1 MKLKRVSIEN
11 YRNLNSTNIEFDES
25 CNFIVGE
32 NNIGKTNILSLFNVI
47 FNRRGFNYEDFADA
61 TLPILIRISI
71 KLANEEIGHFEDLFD
86 IEDYSNINI
95 ICRQVSPEENM
106 EFFHMETETYISP
119 SLIKCLNFIYYDSL
133 RNPMSEISFDSSKG
147 VGRFLSRMIKDY
159 LSDKEIDINNIMD
172 TNFNHDLLVNI
183 NSKLGCIKSFTD
195 YGIQAIIEG
204 DLSLVFPKLISLKDK
219 KGGALSKCGYGV
231 QFLLLVTLSILEKLQ
246 MIYNQRGDSGI
257 FINDKNGERAIS
269 MVLGL
274 DEPEIHLHPYMQRS
288 LIKYLNRVINNEDSH
303 LRILIKDL
311 FGIDKFNGQIII
323 ATHSP
328 NIILNDFRQIIRVY
342 KNGEDTNIISG
353 ANLFLGEQLEKHLLL
368 HFPFIKEAFFARC
381 AIFVEGDS
389 EFGSFPWF
397 AKKCDIDI
405 DGYGIC
411 IIQAGG
417 DSVLQLIELSE
428 KFGIP
433 CIGIKDSDGD
443 NSPTGVPNLWKTTKR
458 DFEAELM
465 QLIDDGKEGLLC
477 EILCEYDPKGQE
489 RILSAAAVNKR
500 ALNKYNYLAV
510 PTTVDLKLSDI
521 DKTDTMKLK
530 AYYSTWF
537 GINKSQPLG
546 LLIGMKLSKDDIP
559 QIYINVVE
567 YAKNLSIC

>member
-1 MKLKRVSIEN
+1 MKLKRVLIEN
-11 YRNLNSTNIEFDES
+11 YRNLTSTNIEFDES

-32 NNIGKTNILSLFNVI
+32 NNIGKSNILNLFNII
-47 FNRRGFNYEDFADA
+47 FNRRGFSYEDFADA
-61 TLPILIRISI
+61 TLPILIHISI

-95 ICRQVSPEENM
+95 ICRQVSPEENL

-119 SLIKCLNFIYYDSL
+119 TLIKCLNFIYYDSL

-159 LSDKEIDINNIMD
+159 LSDKDIDINNVMD
-172 TNFNHDLLVNI
+172 TRFNSDLLVNI

-219 KGGALSKCGYGV
+219 KGGSLSKCGYGV

-257 FINDKNGERAIS
+257 FVNDKNGERSIS

-288 LIKYLNRVINNEDSH
+288 LIKYLNRIIDNEDSH

-342 KNGEDTNIISG
+342 RNGEETNIISG
-353 ANLFLGEQLEKHLLL
+353 ANLSLGEQLEKHLLL
-368 HFPFIKEAFFARC
+368 HFPFIKESFFARC

-405 DGYGIC
+405 DDYGIC

-433 CIGIKDSDGD
+433 CVGIKDSDGD
-443 NSPTGVPNLWKTTKR
+443 NSPTGDR
-458 DFEAELM
+458 
-465 QLIDDGKEGLLC
+465 
-477 EILCEYDPKGQE
+477 
-489 RILSAAAVNKR
+489 
-500 ALNKYNYLAV
+500 
-510 PTTVDLKLSDI
+510 
-521 DKTDTMKLK
+521 
-530 AYYSTWF
+530 
-537 GINKSQPLG
+537 KS
-546 LLIGMKLSKDDIP
+546 
-559 QIYINVVE
+559 VV
-567 YAKNLSIC
+567 